1 MPSLAEISISERLR
15 PFMRIAQFAESY
27 RPVING
33 AAVAVDAISDALAQE
48 HHVEV
53 FAPRFSGHT
62 DTKLVHRF
70 PSYSFPGHRDYPL
83 AIPFSASIGRHFS
96 KGAFDV
102 VHTHSPFALGQVG
115 RRWARRR
122 GIPVVTTYH
131 TLYVEYAHYAK
142 AIPPTLS
149 RAYLKALTRRYCN
162 ACDAVAVPTTP
173 IQDVLLEYGVT
184 RPIEVIPTGL
194 KLQPPPPRD
203 RGALRERWGIPI
215 DAPLALYAGRL
226 AQEKNLE
233 LLFASFARVA
243 RDVPEA
249 WLLIAGDGPYRAACE
264 RMARGTDVG
273 ERIVFAGFVAPEE
286 MPRVYASA
294 EVFAFCSRTDTQGLV
309 LIEAKAAGLPV
320 VSVNAFGP
328 TEVVSD
334 GVDGFLVPDDPEAF
348 GMALTS
354 VLLNPGMGRTMS
366 QAALREVQRFSI
378 EETAR
383 RYLDLYRSVEA
394 VRSGG

>member
-1 MPSLAEISISERLR
+1 
-15 PFMRIAQFAESY
+15 MRIAQFAESY

-33 AAVAVDAISDALAQE
+33 AAVAIDAISDALAEE

-53 FAPRFSGHT
+53 FAPRFPGHV

-83 AIPFSASIGRHFS
+83 AFPFSASIGRHFS
-96 KGAFDV
+96 KAAFDV

-115 RRWARRR
+115 RRWARRH
-122 GIPVVTTYH
+122 GIPLVTTYH

-142 AIPPTLS
+142 LIPPALS
-149 RAYLKALTRRYCN
+149 RAYLRSLTLRYCN
-162 ACDAVAVPTTP
+162 ACDAIAVPTGP
-173 IQDVLLEYGVT
+173 IRDVLLGYGVT

-194 KLQPPPPRD
+194 KLQPPRRRD
-203 RGALRERWGIPI
+203 RDYLRLHWGIPA
-215 DAPLALYAGRL
+215 DAPLVLYAGRL

-233 LLFASFARVA
+233 LLFASLARVA
-243 RDVPEA
+243 RDVPDA

-264 RMARGTDVG
+264 RMARETGVG
-273 ERIVFAGFVAPEE
+273 ERIAFAGFVAPEE

-309 LIEAKAAGLPV
+309 LVEAKAAGLPV

-328 TEVVSD
+328 TEVVAD
-334 GVDGFLVPDDPEAF
+334 GVDGFLVEDDAEAF
-348 GMALTS
+348 SMALTS
-354 VLLNPGMGRTMS
+354 VLLNPEMAQTMS
-366 QAALREVQRFSI
+366 EAALCEVRRFSI

-383 RYLDLYRSVEA
+383 RYLDLYRSAEA
-394 VRSGG
+394 VRGGR